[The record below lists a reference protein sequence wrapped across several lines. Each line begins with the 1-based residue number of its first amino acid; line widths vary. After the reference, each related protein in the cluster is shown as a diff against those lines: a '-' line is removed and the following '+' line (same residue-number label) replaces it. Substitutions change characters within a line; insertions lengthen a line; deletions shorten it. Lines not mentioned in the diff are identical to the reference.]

1 MPDFPGDFGP
11 LVDPVGRFLAHL
23 LEISPHSDDVLSEM
37 EEVARQER
45 FPIVGPVVG
54 HFLMQI
60 TRLLRP
66 KRVMELGSGFG
77 YSAYWMAKGM
87 EGGEILLTD
96 YDTDHLQRA
105 RYYLL
110 RGGFPVSF
118 SFIRG
123 DGVEALETQP
133 DGSLDLVFFDHEKK
147 RYPEALGL
155 ARTRLRPGGVLLADN
170 VFLGGHLFEDEGNEE
185 VSAMRR
191 FLSDLFYDPA
201 WLVTVYPVRDGVLFA
216 IRLS

>member
-11 LVDPVGRFLAHL
+11 LVDPVGRFLSRL
-23 LEISPHSDDVLSEM
+23 LEISPHSDDVLAEM

-60 TRLLRP
+60 TRLLQPR
-66 KRVMELGSGFG
+66 RVMELGSGFG

-87 EGGEILLTD
+87 KEGELLLTD

-105 RYYLL
+105 RHYLE
-110 RGGFPVSF
+110 RGGFPVAF

-123 DGVEALETQP
+123 DAVEALETQP
-133 DGSLDLVFFDHEKK
+133 DGSLDLVFLDHEKT
-147 RYPEALGL
+147 RYPDALTL
-155 ARTRLRPGGVLLADN
+155 VRTRLRPGGVLLADN
-170 VFLGGHLFEDEGNEE
+170 VFLGGHLFDDEGDER

-191 FLSDLFYDPA
+191 FLSDLFHDPA

-216 IRLS
+216 IRMA